1 MNFDTVQNKIV
12 KKFNTPLKDK
22 TIEDFYIDEFMGLK
36 EDVIVTY
43 TLLKDFFSTL
53 KHFEYYK
60 KYSTIM
66 DYTDMVWN
74 GVFFVKGEI
83 RLHERVKLGSSTYL
97 DECDILVII
106 DDINA
111 LCNILDKSGTTI
123 FSVPFV
129 RNGKIVDRYDESL
142 LKEVNSLR
150 GEYLYALSEASLK
163 YIDKTILSYKR
174 KLSEVNKQFDLY
186 MTVLL
191 SRYEGMVDNGIDLAY
206 IPRFF

>member
-1 MNFDTVQNKIV
+1 MNFDVTKDKVV
-12 KKFNTPLKDK
+12 KKLNIPLNDK
-22 TIEDFYIDEFMGLK
+22 TIEDFYIDEFMKLK
-36 EDVIVTY
+36 EDVVVTY

-53 KHFEYYK
+53 RYFEYYK
-60 KYSTIM
+60 KYSSII

-83 RLHERVKLGSSTYL
+83 RLHERVKLGSYTYL

-111 LCNILDKSGTTI
+111 SCNILDKSGTTI
-123 FSVPFV
+123 FSVQFV
-129 RNGKIVDRYDESL
+129 KNGKIVDRYDESL

-150 GEYLYALSEASLK
+150 GEYLYALSEASLE
-163 YIDKTILSYKR
+163 YIDETIMSYKR
-174 KLSEVNKQFDLY
+174 KLIELNKQFDLY

-191 SRYEGMVDNGIDLAY
+191 SRYEGMVDNGIDLVY
-206 IPRFF
+206 IPRYF

>member
-1 MNFDTVQNKIV
+1 MNFDATKDKLV
-12 KKFNTPLKDK
+12 KKLNIPLKDK
-22 TIEDFYIDEFMGLK
+22 TIDDFYVDEFMKLK
-36 EDVIVTY
+36 EDVVMTY

-53 KHFEYYK
+53 RHFEYYK
-60 KYSTIM
+60 KYSSIM

-83 RLHERVKLGSSTYL
+83 RLHERVKLGSFTYL

-111 LCNILDKSGTTI
+111 SCNILDPSGTTI

-129 RNGKIVDRYDESL
+129 KNGKIVDRYDESF

-150 GEYLYALSEASLK
+150 GEYLYALSEASLE
-163 YIDKTILSYKR
+163 YIDETIMSYKR
-174 KLSEVNKQFDLY
+174 KLIELNKQFDLY

-206 IPRFF
+206 IPRYF